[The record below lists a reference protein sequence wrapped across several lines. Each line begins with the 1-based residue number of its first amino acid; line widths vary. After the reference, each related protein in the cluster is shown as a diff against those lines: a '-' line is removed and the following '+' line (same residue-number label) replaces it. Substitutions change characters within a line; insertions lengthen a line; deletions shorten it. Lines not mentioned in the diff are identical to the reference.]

1 MTFKTVFF
9 AAALTAATAATAV
22 PTVYTN
28 EAAFSAAVANEIGY
42 VFHFADGTS
51 LGTSYQLGPVAFGV
65 NEALFGFADAYGT
78 SYLGGFGDL
87 RIDATTVAVGLH
99 FGSYNGDQTV
109 TYTVGGIT
117 GTFVAPAPD
126 STTFIGFVDVTPVSV
141 TFTNVRELDT
151 ISFTT
156 GDQIPA
162 VVAVP
167 EPASWALLVAGFGV
181 VGAMA
186 RRRRTAVAA

>member
-1 MTFKTVFF
+1 MFIKAIF
-9 AAALTAATAATAV
+9 LTLAITTATAATAV
-22 PTVYTN
+22 PTVYTS
-28 EAAFSAAVANEIGY
+28 EAAFNAAIANATGHA
-42 VFHFADGTS
+42 FRFADGTS
-51 LGTSYQLGPVAFGV
+51 LGTTYVLGPVSFAV

-87 RIDATTVAVGLH
+87 RIDAATVAVGLH

-141 TFTNVRELDT
+141 TFSNVRELDT

-156 GDQIPA
+156 GDQLPA

-167 EPASWALLVAGFGV
+167 EPASWALLVGGFGV
-181 VGAMA
+181 VGGIA
-186 RRRRTAVAA
+186 RRRRPAVAA